1 MMLLRINT
9 RINARLNAL
18 LIAVTAL
25 VATLIFMQ
33 PASAQKAFL
42 HPDKAFPVTVSWL
55 ENATQLRVN
64 FLTEKGYYLYQEAF
78 QFRLMQGDDASQILP
93 AVLPKAEVK
102 FDETFQ
108 KNMPIYRYPI
118 EVILT
123 LPGGSALA
131 QKGQGV
137 QIEVDLQG
145 CADGGICYPPSTL
158 KFNIAAPGVQVMP
171 MPDEAILGA
180 ISSTSNQ
187 QASVTDRFVSL
198 WQERDDVNAIGRFL
212 KDTPRSYLFLAFFVL
227 GLALAFTP
235 CVLPMLPILS
245 SILFGA
251 NRSEPIKKSR
261 AIALASA
268 YIFGMALMY
277 ALAGVLMAALGSGA
291 QQALQNPI
299 VLSAFALLLLAL
311 AGSLFGFYNLQ
322 FPQAWQAYIDRLAG
336 RQKGGSVY
344 GAFALG
350 GISTLVASP
359 CITAPLAGILGFI
372 AHTGSMSLGGGLLFV
387 MALGMGLPLLFIAV
401 EARMLIPSTGKW
413 MIGLQRV
420 LGVLLVLLAAWII
433 SPIVLSNNSSS
444 GSASS
449 GPARAEKQ
457 LGDLR
462 FKVIGSIEALQPFF
476 EEAKRTGKPLLLDF
490 YADWCISCKEME
502 IKTFANSAV
511 TKKMQEYILVQAD
524 VTRNN
529 AEHQALLKQYGLF
542 GPPGI
547 LLFNAAGDEQIN
559 QRVVGF
565 MPPDR
570 FLMRLNA
577 AVP

>member
-1 MMLLRINT
+1 MMLFQAHS
-9 RINARLNAL
+9 RINAWL
-18 LIAVTAL
+18 LSAIAIAASFL
-25 VATLIFMQ
+25 LML

-55 ENATQLRVN
+55 ENKTQLQVN
-64 FLTEKGYYLYQEAF
+64 FLTAKGYYLYQEAF
-78 QFRLMQGDDASQILP
+78 QFRLMQADGASQTLT
-93 AVLPKAEVK
+93 ATLPKAEVK

-108 KNMPIYRYPI
+108 KDMPIYRYPI
-118 EVILT
+118 DVVLT
-123 LPGGSALA
+123 LPGGAALA
-131 QKGQGV
+131 EKGRGI

-145 CADGGICYPPSTL
+145 CADGGICYPPTTL

-171 MPDEAILGA
+171 LPDEVIQSASA
-180 ISSTSNQ
+180 TSNQ
-187 QASVTDRFVSL
+187 QQSVSDRFMGL
-198 WQERDDVNAIGRFL
+198 WQQRDDVNAIGQFL
-212 KDTPRSYLFLAFFVL
+212 KETPTTYLFIAFFVL

-245 SILFGA
+245 SIVFGTQGSKA
-251 NRSEPIKKSR
+251 IKKSR
-261 AIALASA
+261 AAVLAAA
-268 YIFGMALMY
+268 YILGMALMY

-322 FPQAWQAYIDRLAG
+322 FPQSWQVYIDRIAG
-336 RQKGGSVY
+336 RQKGGSIT
-344 GAFALG
+344 GAFILG
-350 GISTLVASP
+350 GVSTLVASP
-359 CITAPLAGILGFI
+359 CITAPLAGVLGFI

-387 MALGMGLPLLFIAV
+387 MALGMGLPLFFIAV
-401 EARMLIPSTGKW
+401 EARMLIPTTGKW

-420 LGVLLVLLAAWII
+420 LGVMLIMLAAWIV
-433 SPIVLSNNSSS
+433 SPILLSNTNSSS
-444 GSASS
+444 SNS
-449 GPARAEKQ
+449 GGLARSEKQ
-457 LGDLR
+457 LGDLK
-462 FKVIGSIEALQPFF
+462 FKVIGTIEALQPFF

-502 IKTFANSAV
+502 IKTFQNAAV
-511 TKKMQEYILVQAD
+511 AKKMQDFILVQAD
-524 VTRNN
+524 VTRNT

-547 LLFNAAGDEQIN
+547 LLFNPAGEEQTN

-570 FLMRLNA
+570 FLLRLNA
-577 AVP
+577 AAP

>member
-1 MMLLRINT
+1 MTLFPAHS
-9 RINARLNAL
+9 RINAWL
-18 LIAVTAL
+18 LSAIAIAASFL
-25 VATLIFMQ
+25 LML

-55 ENATQLRVN
+55 ENKTQVQVN
-64 FLTEKGYYLYQEAF
+64 FFTAKGYYLYQEAF
-78 QFRLMQGDDASQILP
+78 QFRLMQADGASQTLT
-93 AVLPKAEVK
+93 ATLPKAEVK

-108 KNMPIYRYPI
+108 KDMPIYRYPI
-118 EVILT
+118 DVVLT
-123 LPGGSALA
+123 LPGGVALA
-131 QKGQGV
+131 EKGQGI

-145 CADGGICYPPSTL
+145 CADGGICYPPTTL

-171 MPDEAILGA
+171 LPDEEIQSASA
-180 ISSTSNQ
+180 NSNQ
-187 QASVTDRFVSL
+187 QQSVTDRFMGL
-198 WQERDDVNAIGRFL
+198 WQQRDDVNAIGQFL
-212 KDTPRSYLFLAFFVL
+212 KETPTTYLFIAFFVL

-245 SILFGA
+245 SIVFGTQG
-251 NRSEPIKKSR
+251 SKPIKKSR
-261 AIALASA
+261 AAVLAAA
-268 YIFGMALMY
+268 YILGMALMY

-322 FPQAWQAYIDRLAG
+322 FPQSWQVYIDRIAG
-336 RQKGGSVY
+336 RQKGGSIT
-344 GAFALG
+344 GAFILG

-359 CITAPLAGILGFI
+359 CITAPLAGVLGFI

-387 MALGMGLPLLFIAV
+387 MALGMGLPLFFIAV
-401 EARMLIPSTGKW
+401 EARMLIPTTGKW

-420 LGVLLVLLAAWII
+420 LGIMLIMLAAWIV
-433 SPIVLSNNSSS
+433 SPILLSNTNSSS
-444 GSASS
+444 SNS
-449 GPARAEKQ
+449 GGLARSEKQ
-457 LGDLR
+457 LGDLK
-462 FKVIGSIEALQPFF
+462 FKVIGTIEALQPFF

-511 TKKMQEYILVQAD
+511 AKKMQEYILVQAD
-524 VTRNN
+524 VTSNT
-529 AEHQALLKQYGLF
+529 AAHQALLKRYGLF

-547 LLFNAAGDEQIN
+547 LLFNPAGEEQTN

-570 FLMRLNA
+570 FLLRLNA
-577 AVP
+577 SAP

>member
-1 MMLLRINT
+1 MMLFQAHS
-9 RINARLNAL
+9 RINAWL
-18 LIAVTAL
+18 LSAMAIAASFL
-25 VATLIFMQ
+25 LML
-33 PASAQKAFL
+33 PAGAQKAFL

-55 ENATQLRVN
+55 ENKTQVQVN
-64 FLTEKGYYLYQEAF
+64 FFTAKGYYLYQEAF
-78 QFRLMQGDDASQILP
+78 QFRLMQGNGASQVLT

-108 KNMPIYRYPI
+108 KNMPIYRHPI
-118 EVILT
+118 DVVLT
-123 LPGGSALA
+123 LPGGAALA
-131 QKGQGV
+131 EKGQGI

-145 CADGGICYPPSTL
+145 CADGGICYPPTTL

-171 MPDEAILGA
+171 MPDETAPGV
-180 ISSTSNQ
+180 SNSASDQ
-187 QASVTDRFVSL
+187 QASVTDRFMGL
-198 WQERDDVNAIGRFL
+198 WKQRDDVNAISRFL
-212 KDTPRSYLFLAFFVL
+212 EETPTTYLFIAFFVL

-261 AIALASA
+261 AITLASA

-322 FPQAWQAYIDRLAG
+322 FPQAWQAYVDRLAG
-336 RQKGGSVY
+336 RQKGGSVV
-344 GAFALG
+344 GAFILG

-359 CITAPLAGILGFI
+359 CITAPLAGVLGFI

-401 EARMLIPSTGKW
+401 EARILIPSTGKW
-413 MIGLQRV
+413 MITLQRL
-420 LGVLLVLLAAWII
+420 LGVMLVLLAAWIV
-433 SPIVLSNNSSS
+433 SPIFLGNSPTESPSS
-444 GSASS
+444 GQS
-449 GPARAEKQ
+449 RAEKR
-457 LGDLR
+457 LGDLT
-462 FKVIGSIEALQPFF
+462 FKVIGSTEALQPFF
-476 EEAKRTGKPLLLDF
+476 DEAKRTGKPLLLDF

-502 IKTFANSAV
+502 IKTFANPAV
-511 TKKMQEYILVQAD
+511 AKKMQEYILVQAD
-524 VTRNN
+524 VTRNT
-529 AEHQALLKQYGLF
+529 AEHQALLKRYGLF

-547 LLFNAAGDEQIN
+547 LLFNPAGEEQNN

-570 FLMRLNA
+570 FLLRLNA
-577 AVP
+577 AAP

>member
-1 MMLLRINT
+1 MMLFQAHS
-9 RINARLNAL
+9 RINAWL
-18 LIAVTAL
+18 LSAMAIAASFL
-25 VATLIFMQ
+25 LML
-33 PASAQKAFL
+33 PAGAQKAFL

-55 ENATQLRVN
+55 ENKTQVQVN
-64 FLTEKGYYLYQEAF
+64 FFTAKGYYLYQEAF
-78 QFRLMQGDDASQILP
+78 QFRLMQGNGASQVLT

-123 LPGGSALA
+123 LPGAAALA
-131 QKGQGV
+131 EKGQGI

-145 CADGGICYPPSTL
+145 CADGGICYPPTTL

-171 MPDEAILGA
+171 MPDETAPGV
-180 ISSTSNQ
+180 SNSASDQ
-187 QASVTDRFVSL
+187 QASVTDRFMGL
-198 WQERDDVNAIGRFL
+198 WKQRDDVNAISRFL
-212 KDTPRSYLFLAFFVL
+212 EETPTTYLFIAFFVL

-261 AIALASA
+261 AITLASA

-322 FPQAWQAYIDRLAG
+322 FPQAWQAYVDRLAG
-336 RQKGGSVY
+336 RQKGGSVV
-344 GAFALG
+344 GAFILG

-359 CITAPLAGILGFI
+359 CITAPLAGVLGFI

-401 EARMLIPSTGKW
+401 EARILIPSTGKW
-413 MIGLQRV
+413 MITLQRL
-420 LGVLLVLLAAWII
+420 LGVMLVLLAAWIV
-433 SPIVLSNNSSS
+433 SPIFLGNSPTESPSS
-444 GSASS
+444 GQS
-449 GPARAEKQ
+449 RAEKR
-457 LGDLR
+457 LGDLT
-462 FKVIGSIEALQPFF
+462 FKVIGSTEALQPFF
-476 EEAKRTGKPLLLDF
+476 DEAKRTGKPLLLDF

-502 IKTFANSAV
+502 IKTFANPAV
-511 TKKMQEYILVQAD
+511 AKKMQEFVLVQAD
-524 VTRNN
+524 VTSNT
-529 AEHQALLKQYGLF
+529 AAHQALLKRFGLF

-547 LLFNAAGDEQIN
+547 LLFNPAGEEQNN

-570 FLMRLNA
+570 FLLRLNA
-577 AVP
+577 AAP

>member
-1 MMLLRINT
+1 MMLFQAHS
-9 RINARLNAL
+9 RINAWL
-18 LIAVTAL
+18 LSAIAI
-25 VATLIFMQ
+25 VASFLLML
-33 PASAQKAFL
+33 PAGAQKAFL

-55 ENATQLRVN
+55 ENKTQVQVN
-64 FLTEKGYYLYQEAF
+64 FLTAKGYYLYQEAF
-78 QFRLMQGDDASQILP
+78 QFRLMQGDSTSQGLK

-108 KNMPIYRYPI
+108 KDMPIYRYPI
-118 EVILT
+118 DVVLT
-123 LPGGSALA
+123 LPGGAALA
-131 QKGQGV
+131 EKGQGI

-145 CADGGICYPPSTL
+145 CADGGICYPPTTL

-171 MPDEAILGA
+171 LPDEAIQSA
-180 ISSTSNQ
+180 SATSTQ
-187 QASVTDRFVSL
+187 QQSVMDRFMGL
-198 WQERDDVNAIGRFL
+198 WQQRDDVNAIGQFL
-212 KDTPRSYLFLAFFVL
+212 KETPTTYLFIAFFVL

-245 SILFGA
+245 SIVFGTQG
-251 NRSEPIKKSR
+251 SKPIKKSR
-261 AIALASA
+261 AAVLAAA
-268 YIFGMALMY
+268 YILGMALMY

-322 FPQAWQAYIDRLAG
+322 FPQSWQVYIDRIAG
-336 RQKGGSVY
+336 RQKGGSIT
-344 GAFALG
+344 GAFILG

-359 CITAPLAGILGFI
+359 CITAPLAGVLGFI

-387 MALGMGLPLLFIAV
+387 MALGMGLPLFFIAV
-401 EARMLIPSTGKW
+401 EARMLIPTTGKW

-420 LGVLLVLLAAWII
+420 LGIMLIMLAAWIV
-433 SPIVLSNNSSS
+433 SPILLSNTNSLSS
-444 GSASS
+444 NSDGL
-449 GPARAEKQ
+449 ARSEKQ
-457 LGDLR
+457 LGDLK
-462 FKVIGSIEALQPFF
+462 FKVIGTIEALQPFF

-502 IKTFANSAV
+502 IKTFANPAV
-511 TKKMQEYILVQAD
+511 AKKMQEYILVQAD
-524 VTRNN
+524 VTSNT
-529 AEHQALLKQYGLF
+529 AAHQALLKRYGLF

-547 LLFNAAGDEQIN
+547 LLFNPAGEEQTN

-570 FLMRLNA
+570 FLLRLNA
-577 AVP
+577 AAP

>member
-1 MMLLRINT
+1 MMLFQAHS
-9 RINARLNAL
+9 RINAWL
-18 LIAVTAL
+18 LSAIAIAASFL
-25 VATLIFMQ
+25 LML

-55 ENATQLRVN
+55 ENKTQVQVN
-64 FLTEKGYYLYQEAF
+64 FFTAKGYYLYQEAF
-78 QFRLMQGDDASQILP
+78 QFRLMQGDGASQVLT

-108 KNMPIYRYPI
+108 KDMPIYRYPI
-118 EVILT
+118 DVVLT
-123 LPGGSALA
+123 LPGGAALA
-131 QKGQGV
+131 EKGQGI

-145 CADGGICYPPSTL
+145 CADGGICYPPTTL
-158 KFNIAAPGVQVMP
+158 KFNLAAPGVQVMP
-171 MPDEAILGA
+171 LPDEAIQSA
-180 ISSTSNQ
+180 SATSNQ
-187 QASVTDRFVSL
+187 QQSVTDRFMGL
-198 WQERDDVNAIGRFL
+198 WQQRDDVNAISQFL
-212 KDTPRSYLFLAFFVL
+212 KETPTTYLFIAFFVL

-245 SILFGA
+245 SIVFGTQG
-251 NRSEPIKKSR
+251 SKPIKKSR
-261 AIALASA
+261 AAVLAAA
-268 YIFGMALMY
+268 YILGMALMY

-322 FPQAWQAYIDRLAG
+322 FPQSWQVYIDRIAG
-336 RQKGGSVY
+336 RQKGGSIT
-344 GAFALG
+344 GAFILG

-359 CITAPLAGILGFI
+359 CITAPLAGVLGFI

-387 MALGMGLPLLFIAV
+387 MALGMGLPLFFIAV
-401 EARMLIPSTGKW
+401 EARMLIPTTGKW

-420 LGVLLVLLAAWII
+420 LGIMLIMLAAWIV
-433 SPIVLSNNSSS
+433 SPILLSNTNSSS
-444 GSASS
+444 SNS
-449 GPARAEKQ
+449 GGLARSEKQ
-457 LGDLR
+457 LGDLK
-462 FKVIGSIEALQPFF
+462 FKVIGTIEALQPFF

-502 IKTFANSAV
+502 IKTFANPAV
-511 TKKMQEYILVQAD
+511 AKKMQDFILVQAD
-524 VTRNN
+524 VTSNT
-529 AEHQALLKQYGLF
+529 AEHQALLKRYGLF

-547 LLFNAAGDEQIN
+547 LLFNPAGEEQTN

-570 FLMRLNA
+570 FLLRLNA
-577 AVP
+577 AAP

>member
-1 MMLLRINT
+1 MLFQAHS
-9 RINARLNAL
+9 RINAWL
-18 LIAVTAL
+18 LSAITIAASL
-25 VATLIFMQ
+25 LLML

-55 ENATQLRVN
+55 ENKTQVQVN
-64 FLTEKGYYLYQEAF
+64 FLTAKGYYLYQEAF
-78 QFRLMQGDDASQILP
+78 QFRLMQADGASQALT
-93 AVLPKAEVK
+93 AALPKAEVK

-118 EVILT
+118 DVVLT
-123 LPGGSALA
+123 LPGGTALA
-131 QKGQGV
+131 EKGQGI

-145 CADGGICYPPSTL
+145 CADGGICYPPTTL

-171 MPDEAILGA
+171 MPDELIPSAGSA
-180 ISSTSNQ
+180 TSNQ
-187 QASVTDRFVSL
+187 QQSVTDRFMGL
-198 WQERDDVNAIGRFL
+198 WQQRDDVNAISIFL
-212 KDTPRSYLFLAFFVL
+212 EETPTAYLFIAFFVL

-245 SILFGA
+245 SIVFGTQGSKA
-251 NRSEPIKKSR
+251 IKKSR
-261 AIALASA
+261 AAVLAAA
-268 YIFGMALMY
+268 YILGMALMY

-291 QQALQNPI
+291 QQALQNPV
-299 VLSAFALLLLAL
+299 VLIAFAILLLVL
-311 AGSLFGFYNLQ
+311 AGSLFGFYGLS
-322 FPQAWQAYIDRLAG
+322 FPQSWHKHIDRIAG
-336 RQKGGSVY
+336 RQKGGSIT
-344 GAFALG
+344 GAFILG

-359 CITAPLAGILGFI
+359 CITAPLAGVLGFI

-387 MALGMGLPLLFIAV
+387 MALGMGLPLFFIAV
-401 EARMLIPSTGKW
+401 EARMLIPTTGKW

-420 LGVLLVLLAAWII
+420 LGIMLIILAAWIV
-433 SPIVLSNNSSS
+433 SPILLGNTNSSS
-444 GSASS
+444 SNNDGL
-449 GPARAEKQ
+449 ARSEKQ
-457 LGDLR
+457 LGELK

-502 IKTFANSAV
+502 IKTFANPAV
-511 TKKMQEYILVQAD
+511 AKKMQDFILVQAD
-524 VTRNN
+524 VTSNT
-529 AEHQALLKQYGLF
+529 AAHQALLKRHGLF

-547 LLFNAAGDEQIN
+547 LLFNAAGEEQTN

-570 FLMRLNA
+570 FLLRLNA
-577 AVP
+577 AAP

>member
-1 MMLLRINT
+1 MQFQAHSRINT
-9 RINARLNAL
+9 WL
-18 LIAVTAL
+18 LSAIAIAASFL
-25 VATLIFMQ
+25 LML

-55 ENATQLRVN
+55 ENKTQVQVN
-64 FLTEKGYYLYQEAF
+64 FFTAKGYYLYQEAF
-78 QFRLMQGDDASQILP
+78 QFRLMQGDGASQVLT

-108 KNMPIYRYPI
+108 KDMPIYRYPI
-118 EVILT
+118 EIVLT
-123 LPGGSALA
+123 LPGGVALA
-131 QKGQGV
+131 EKGQGI

-145 CADGGICYPPSTL
+145 CADGGICYPPTTL

-171 MPDEAILGA
+171 LPDEVIQSASA
-180 ISSTSNQ
+180 TSNQ
-187 QASVTDRFVSL
+187 QQTVTDRFMGL
-198 WQERDDVNAIGRFL
+198 WQQRDDVNAISQFL
-212 KDTPRSYLFLAFFVL
+212 KETPTTYLFIAFFVL

-245 SILFGA
+245 SIVFGTQG
-251 NRSEPIKKSR
+251 SKPIKKSR
-261 AIALASA
+261 AAVLAA
-268 YIFGMALMY
+268 VYILGMALMY

-322 FPQAWQAYIDRLAG
+322 FPQSWQVYIDRIAG
-336 RQKGGSVY
+336 RQKGGSIT
-344 GAFALG
+344 GAFILG

-359 CITAPLAGILGFI
+359 CITAPLAGVLGFI

-387 MALGMGLPLLFIAV
+387 MALGMGLPLFFIAV
-401 EARMLIPSTGKW
+401 EARMLIPTTGKW

-420 LGVLLVLLAAWII
+420 LGIMLIMLAAWIV
-433 SPIVLSNNSSS
+433 SPILLSNTNSSS
-444 GSASS
+444 SNS
-449 GPARAEKQ
+449 GGLARSEKQ
-457 LGDLR
+457 LGNLK
-462 FKVIGSIEALQPFF
+462 FKVIGTIEALQPFF

-502 IKTFANSAV
+502 IKTFANPAV
-511 TKKMQEYILVQAD
+511 AKKMQEYILVQAD
-524 VTRNN
+524 VTSNT
-529 AEHQALLKQYGLF
+529 AAHQALLKRYGLF

-547 LLFNAAGDEQIN
+547 LLFNPAGEEQTN

-570 FLMRLNA
+570 FLLRLNA
-577 AVP
+577 AAP

>member
-1 MMLLRINT
+1 MMLFPAHS
-9 RINARLNAL
+9 RINAWL
-18 LIAVTAL
+18 LSAIAIAASFL
-25 VATLIFMQ
+25 LML
-33 PASAQKAFL
+33 PAGAQKAFL

-55 ENATQLRVN
+55 ENKTQVQVN
-64 FLTEKGYYLYQEAF
+64 FLTAKGYYLYQEAF
-78 QFRLMQGDDASQILP
+78 QFRLMQGDSTSQGLK

-108 KNMPIYRYPI
+108 KDMPIYRYPI
-118 EVILT
+118 EVVLT
-123 LPGGSALA
+123 LPGGAALA
-131 QKGQGV
+131 EKGQGI

-145 CADGGICYPPSTL
+145 CADGGICYPPTTL

-171 MPDEAILGA
+171 LPDEAIQSA
-180 ISSTSNQ
+180 SATSNQ
-187 QASVTDRFVSL
+187 QQSVTDRFMGL
-198 WQERDDVNAIGRFL
+198 WQQRDDVNAIGQFL
-212 KDTPRSYLFLAFFVL
+212 KETPTTYLFIAFFVL

-245 SILFGA
+245 SIVFGTQG
-251 NRSEPIKKSR
+251 SKPIKKSR
-261 AIALASA
+261 AAVLAAA
-268 YIFGMALMY
+268 YILGMALMY

-322 FPQAWQAYIDRLAG
+322 FPQSWQVYIDRIAG
-336 RQKGGSVY
+336 RQKGGSIT
-344 GAFALG
+344 GAFILG

-359 CITAPLAGILGFI
+359 CITAPLAGVLGFI

-387 MALGMGLPLLFIAV
+387 MALGMGLPLFFIAV
-401 EARMLIPSTGKW
+401 EARMLIPTTGKW

-420 LGVLLVLLAAWII
+420 LGIMLIVLAVWIV
-433 SPIVLSNNSSS
+433 SPILLSNTNSSS
-444 GSASS
+444 SNS
-449 GPARAEKQ
+449 GGLARSEKQ
-457 LGDLR
+457 LGDLK
-462 FKVIGSIEALQPFF
+462 FKVIGTIEALQPIF

-502 IKTFANSAV
+502 IKTFANPAV
-511 TKKMQEYILVQAD
+511 AKKMQEYILVQAD
-524 VTRNN
+524 VTSNT
-529 AEHQALLKQYGLF
+529 AAHQALLKRYGLF

-547 LLFNAAGDEQIN
+547 LLFNPVGEEQTN

-570 FLMRLNA
+570 FLLRLNA
-577 AVP
+577 AAP

>member
-1 MMLLRINT
+1 MKLIQARS
-9 RINARLNAL
+9 RLNAWL
-18 LIAVTAL
+18 LTAIAI
-25 VATLIFMQ
+25 VASFLLML

-55 ENATQLRVN
+55 ENKTQLEVN
-64 FLTEKGYYLYQEAF
+64 FLTAKGYYLYQEAF
-78 QFRLMQGDDASQILP
+78 QFRLMRSDGASQTLT
-93 AVLPKAEVK
+93 ATLPKAEVK

-118 EVILT
+118 EVVLT
-123 LPGGSALA
+123 LPGGAALA
-131 QKGQGV
+131 EKGQGIQV
-137 QIEVDLQG
+137 EVDLQG

-171 MPDEAILGA
+171 LPDALLPSPSAAANPSPSIGE
-180 ISSTSNQ
+180 
-187 QASVTDRFVSL
+187 RFMGL
-198 WQERDDVNAIGRFL
+198 WQQRDDVNAIGSFL
-212 KDTPRSYLFLAFFVL
+212 KETPNSYLFLAFFVL

-261 AIALASA
+261 AITLASA

-322 FPQAWQAYIDRLAG
+322 FPQAWQAYVDRLAG
-336 RQKGGSVY
+336 RQKGGSVV
-344 GAFALG
+344 GAFILG

-359 CITAPLAGILGFI
+359 CITAPLAGVLGFI
-372 AHTGSMSLGGGLLFV
+372 ANTGSMSLGGGLLFV

-401 EARMLIPSTGKW
+401 EARILIPSTGKW
-413 MIGLQRV
+413 MITLQRL
-420 LGVLLVLLAAWII
+420 LGVMLVLLAAWIV
-433 SPIVLSNNSSS
+433 SPIFLVNSPTE
-444 GSASS
+444 SASS
-449 GPARAEKQ
+449 GQARVEKR
-457 LGDLR
+457 LGDLT
-462 FKVIGSIEALQPFF
+462 FKVIGSSEALQPYFD
-476 EEAKRTGKPLLLDF
+476 EAKRTGKPLLLDF

-502 IKTFANSAV
+502 IKTFQNAAV
-511 TKKMQEYILVQAD
+511 AKKMQEFILVQAD
-524 VTRNN
+524 VTRNT

-547 LLFNAAGDEQIN
+547 LLFNSAGEELIN

-570 FLMRLNA
+570 FLLRLNTA
-577 AVP
+577 AP

>member
-1 MMLLRINT
+1 MMLFQAHP
-9 RINARLNAL
+9 RINAWL
-18 LIAVTAL
+18 LSAIAI
-25 VATLIFMQ
+25 VASFLLML

-55 ENATQLRVN
+55 EKKTQLQVD
-64 FLTEKGYYLYQEAF
+64 FLTAKGYYLYQEAF
-78 QFRLMQGDDASQILP
+78 QFRLIQSDGASQTLT
-93 AVLPKAEVK
+93 ATLPKAEVK

-118 EVILT
+118 DVILT
-123 LPGGSALA
+123 LPGGAALA
-131 QKGQGV
+131 EKGQGI

-145 CADGGICYPPSTL
+145 CADGGICYPPTTL
-158 KFNIAAPGVQVMP
+158 KFNIAAPGLQVMP
-171 MPDEAILGA
+171 LPDEAIQ
-180 ISSTSNQ
+180 STSTSNQ
-187 QASVTDRFVSL
+187 QVSVTDRFLGL
-198 WQERDDVNAIGRFL
+198 WQQRDDVNAIGTFL
-212 KDTPRSYLFLAFFVL
+212 KDTPSIYLFLAFFIL

-261 AIALASA
+261 ALLLASA
-268 YIFGMALMY
+268 YVLGMALMY

-311 AGSLFGFYNLQ
+311 AGSLFGFYNLH
-322 FPQAWQAYIDRLAG
+322 FPQSWQAYIDRIAG
-336 RQKGGSVY
+336 RQKGGSVF
-344 GAFALG
+344 GAFILG

-359 CITAPLAGILGFI
+359 CITAPLAGVLGFI

-413 MIGLQRV
+413 MITLQRV
-420 LGVLLVLLAAWII
+420 LGVLLVLLAVWIV
-433 SPIVLSNNSSS
+433 SPIFLSNNSATESVAN
-444 GSASS
+444 GQ
-449 GPARAEKQ
+449 ARTEKQ
-457 LGDLR
+457 LGDLK
-462 FKVIGSIEALQPFF
+462 FKVIGSIEALQPYFD
-476 EEAKRTGKPLLLDF
+476 EAKRTGKPLLLDF

-502 IKTFANSAV
+502 IKTFANPAV
-511 TKKMQEYILVQAD
+511 AKKMQEFILVQAD
-524 VTRNN
+524 VTRNI
-529 AEHQALLKQYGLF
+529 AEHQALLKRYGLF

-547 LLFNAAGDEQIN
+547 LLFNPAGEEQTN

-570 FLMRLNA
+570 FLLRLNA
-577 AVP
+577 AAP

>member
-1 MMLLRINT
+1 MMLFQAHS
-9 RINARLNAL
+9 RINAWL
-18 LIAVTAL
+18 LSAIAIAASFL
-25 VATLIFMQ
+25 LML

-55 ENATQLRVN
+55 ENKTQLQVN
-64 FLTEKGYYLYQEAF
+64 FLTAKGYYLYQEAF
-78 QFRLMQGDDASQILP
+78 QFRLMQGDGASQVLT

-118 EVILT
+118 EVVLT
-123 LPGGSALA
+123 LPGGAALA
-131 QKGQGV
+131 EKGQGI

-145 CADGGICYPPSTL
+145 CADGGICYPPTTL

-171 MPDEAILGA
+171 LPDEIIQSASA
-180 ISSTSNQ
+180 TSNQ
-187 QASVTDRFVSL
+187 QQSVTDRFMGL
-198 WQERDDVNAIGRFL
+198 WQQRDDVNAIGQFL
-212 KDTPRSYLFLAFFVL
+212 KETPTAYLFIAFFVL

-245 SILFGA
+245 SIVFGTQG
-251 NRSEPIKKSR
+251 SKPIKKSR
-261 AIALASA
+261 AAVLAAA
-268 YIFGMALMY
+268 YILGMALMY

-291 QQALQNPI
+291 QQALQSPI

-322 FPQAWQAYIDRLAG
+322 FPQSWQVYIDRIAG
-336 RQKGGSVY
+336 RQKGGSIT
-344 GAFALG
+344 GAFILG

-359 CITAPLAGILGFI
+359 CITAPLAGVLGFI

-387 MALGMGLPLLFIAV
+387 MAIGMGLPLFFIAV
-401 EARMLIPSTGKW
+401 EARMLIPTTGKW

-420 LGVLLVLLAAWII
+420 LGIMLIMLAAWIV
-433 SPIVLSNNSSS
+433 SPILLSNTNSSS
-444 GSASS
+444 SVS
-449 GPARAEKQ
+449 GGLARSEKQ
-457 LGDLR
+457 LGDLT
-462 FKVIGSIEALQPFF
+462 FKVIGSIEALQPYFD
-476 EEAKRTGKPLLLDF
+476 EAKRTGKPLLLDF

-502 IKTFANSAV
+502 IKTFANPAV
-511 TKKMQEYILVQAD
+511 AKKMQEFILVQAD
-524 VTRNN
+524 VTSNT
-529 AEHQALLKQYGLF
+529 AAHQALLKRYGLF

-547 LLFNAAGDEQIN
+547 LLFDPAGEEQTN

-570 FLMRLNA
+570 FLLRLNA
-577 AVP
+577 AAP

>member
-1 MMLLRINT
+1 MTLFQAHS
-9 RINARLNAL
+9 RINAWL
-18 LIAVTAL
+18 LSAIAIAASFL
-25 VATLIFMQ
+25 LML

-55 ENATQLRVN
+55 ENKTQVQVN
-64 FLTEKGYYLYQEAF
+64 FFTAKGYYLYQEAF
-78 QFRLMQGDDASQILP
+78 QFRLMQADGASQTLT
-93 AVLPKAEVK
+93 ATLPKAEVK

-108 KNMPIYRYPI
+108 KDMPIYRYPI
-118 EVILT
+118 EVVLT
-123 LPGGSALA
+123 LPGGAALA
-131 QKGQGV
+131 EKGQGI

-145 CADGGICYPPSTL
+145 CADGGICYPPTTL

-171 MPDEAILGA
+171 LPDEAIQSA
-180 ISSTSNQ
+180 SANSNQ
-187 QASVTDRFVSL
+187 QQSVTDRFMGL
-198 WQERDDVNAIGRFL
+198 WQQRDDVNAIGQFL
-212 KDTPRSYLFLAFFVL
+212 KETPTTYLFIAFFVL

-245 SILFGA
+245 SIVFGTQG
-251 NRSEPIKKSR
+251 SKPIKKSR
-261 AIALASA
+261 AAVLAAA
-268 YIFGMALMY
+268 YILGMALMY

-322 FPQAWQAYIDRLAG
+322 FPQSWQVYIDRMAG
-336 RQKGGSVY
+336 RQKGGSIT
-344 GAFALG
+344 GAFILG

-359 CITAPLAGILGFI
+359 CITAPLAGVLGFI

-387 MALGMGLPLLFIAV
+387 MALGMGLPLFFIAV
-401 EARMLIPSTGKW
+401 EARMLIPTTGKW

-420 LGVLLVLLAAWII
+420 LGVMLIMLAAWIV
-433 SPIVLSNNSSS
+433 SPILLSNTNSSS
-444 GSASS
+444 SNS
-449 GPARAEKQ
+449 GGLARSEKQ
-457 LGDLR
+457 LGDLK
-462 FKVIGSIEALQPFF
+462 FKVIGTIEALQPFF

-502 IKTFANSAV
+502 IKTFANPAV
-511 TKKMQEYILVQAD
+511 AKKMQDFILVQAD
-524 VTRNN
+524 VTSNT
-529 AEHQALLKQYGLF
+529 AAHQALLKRYGLF

-547 LLFNAAGDEQIN
+547 LLFNPAGEEQTN

-570 FLMRLNA
+570 FLLRLNA
-577 AVP
+577 AAP

>member
-1 MMLLRINT
+1 MMLFQNHSRF
-9 RINARLNAL
+9 NAL
-18 LIAVTAL
+18 LLAAIAIAASFL
-25 VATLIFMQ
+25 LML

-55 ENATQLRVN
+55 ENKTQLQID
-64 FLTEKGYYLYQEAF
+64 FLTAKGYYLYQEAF
-78 QFRLMQGDDASQILP
+78 QFRLMQSDGASQTLAATI
-93 AVLPKAEVK
+93 PKAEVK

-118 EVILT
+118 DVILT
-123 LPGGSALA
+123 LPGGAALA
-131 QKGQGV
+131 EKGQGI

-145 CADGGICYPPSTL
+145 CADGGICYPPTTL

-171 MPDEAILGA
+171 MPDEAIQSA
-180 ISSTSNQ
+180 SSATSNQ
-187 QASVTDRFVSL
+187 PASVTDRFKGL
-198 WQERDDVNAIGRFL
+198 WQQRDDVNAIGQFL
-212 KDTPRSYLFLAFFVL
+212 KETPTAYLFIAFFVL

-299 VLSAFALLLLAL
+299 VLSAFALLLLVL
-311 AGSLFGFYNLQ
+311 AGSLFGFYGLQ
-322 FPQAWQAYIDRLAG
+322 FPQAWQAYVDRLAG
-336 RQKGGSVY
+336 RQKGGSVV
-344 GAFALG
+344 GAFILG

-359 CITAPLAGILGFI
+359 CITAPLAGVLGFI

-387 MALGMGLPLLFIAV
+387 MALGMGLPLFLIAV
-401 EARMLIPSTGKW
+401 EARMLIPTTGKW

-420 LGVLLVLLAAWII
+420 LGIMLIVLAAWIV
-433 SPIVLSNNSSS
+433 SPIFLGNSPSE
-444 GSASS
+444 SASS
-449 GPARAEKQ
+449 GQARAEKQ
-457 LGDLR
+457 LGQLK

-476 EEAKRTGKPLLLDF
+476 DEAKRTGKPLLLDF

-502 IKTFANSAV
+502 IKTFANPAV
-511 TKKMQEYILVQAD
+511 AKKMQEFILVQAD
-524 VTRNN
+524 VTRNT

-547 LLFNAAGDEQIN
+547 LLFNPAGEEKIN

-570 FLMRLNA
+570 FLLRLNA
-577 AVP
+577 AAP

>member
-1 MMLLRINT
+1 MLFQAHSRI
-9 RINARLNAL
+9 RAWL
-18 LIAVTAL
+18 LLAIAIAASFVL
-25 VATLIFMQ
+25 ML

-55 ENATQLRVN
+55 ENKTQLQVN
-64 FLTEKGYYLYQEAF
+64 FLTAKGYYLYQEAF
-78 QFRLMQGDDASQILP
+78 QFRLMQGDGATQTLT
-93 AVLPKAEVK
+93 AALPKAEVK

-118 EVILT
+118 EVVLT
-123 LPGGSALA
+123 LPGGAALA
-131 QKGQGV
+131 EKGQGIQV
-137 QIEVDLQG
+137 EVDLQG
-145 CADGGICYPPSTL
+145 CADGGICYPPTTL

-171 MPDEAILGA
+171 MPDEANLNA
-180 ISSTSNQ
+180 RSSTSNQ
-187 QASVTDRFVSL
+187 QSSIGDRFIGL
-198 WQERDDVNAIGRFL
+198 WQQRDDVNAIGQFL
-212 KDTPRSYLFLAFFVL
+212 QETPAAYLFIAFFVL

-245 SILFGA
+245 SIVFGTQG
-251 NRSEPIKKSR
+251 SKPIKKSR
-261 AIALASA
+261 AAVLAAA

-299 VLSAFALLLLAL
+299 VLTAFAILLLVL
-311 AGSLFGFYNLQ
+311 AGSLFGFYGLS
-322 FPQAWQAYIDRLAG
+322 FPQSWHKHIDRIAG
-336 RQKGGSVY
+336 RQKGGSIT
-344 GAFALG
+344 GAFILG
-350 GISTLVASP
+350 GVSTLVASP
-359 CITAPLAGILGFI
+359 CITAPLAGVLGFI

-387 MALGMGLPLLFIAV
+387 MALGMGLPLFFIAV
-401 EARMLIPSTGKW
+401 EARMLIPTTGKW

-420 LGVLLVLLAAWII
+420 LGIMLIMLAAWIV
-433 SPIVLSNNSSS
+433 SPIFLGNTPTE
-444 GSASS
+444 SASS
-449 GPARAEKQ
+449 GQARAEKQ
-457 LGDLR
+457 LGDLK

-502 IKTFANSAV
+502 IKTFQNAAV
-511 TKKMQEYILVQAD
+511 AKKMQDFILVQAD
-524 VTRNN
+524 VTRNT

-547 LLFNAAGDEQIN
+547 LLFNPAGEEQIN

-570 FLMRLNA
+570 FLLRLNA
-577 AVP
+577 AAP

>member
-1 MMLLRINT
+1 MMLLQAHSRINT
-9 RINARLNAL
+9 WL
-18 LIAVTAL
+18 LFASAIAISFL
-25 VATLIFMQ
+25 LML

-55 ENATQLRVN
+55 ENKTQLQVN
-64 FLTEKGYYLYQEAF
+64 FLTANGYYLYQEVF
-78 QFRLMQGDDASQILP
+78 QFRLMQADGASQILT
-93 AVLPKAEVK
+93 AALPKAEVK

-118 EVILT
+118 EVVLT
-123 LPGGSALA
+123 LPGGTALA
-131 QKGQGV
+131 EKGQGI

-171 MPDEAILGA
+171 LPDALLPSPSAAPNPSPSIGE
-180 ISSTSNQ
+180 
-187 QASVTDRFVSL
+187 RFMGL
-198 WQERDDVNAIGRFL
+198 WQQRDDVNAIGSFL
-212 KDTPRSYLFLAFFVL
+212 KETPNSYLFLAFFVL

-261 AIALASA
+261 AITLASA

-322 FPQAWQAYIDRLAG
+322 FPQAWQAYVDRLAG
-336 RQKGGSVY
+336 RQKGGSML
-344 GAFALG
+344 GAFILG

-359 CITAPLAGILGFI
+359 CITAPLAGVLGFI

-401 EARMLIPSTGKW
+401 EARILIPSTGKW
-413 MIGLQRV
+413 MITLQRL
-420 LGVLLVLLAAWII
+420 LGVMLVLLAAWIV
-433 SPIVLSNNSSS
+433 SPIFLGNTPTE
-444 GSASS
+444 SASN
-449 GPARAEKQ
+449 GQARTEKR
-457 LGDLR
+457 LGDLS
-462 FKVIGSIEALQPFF
+462 FKVIGSTEALQPFF

-502 IKTFANSAV
+502 IKTFQNAAV
-511 TKKMQEYILVQAD
+511 AKKMQDFILVQAD
-524 VTRNN
+524 VTRNT

-547 LLFNAAGDEQIN
+547 LLFNPAGEEQIN

-570 FLMRLNA
+570 FLLRLNA
-577 AVP
+577 AAP

>member
-1 MMLLRINT
+1 MTLFQAHS
-9 RINARLNAL
+9 RINAWL
-18 LIAVTAL
+18 LSAIAIAASFL
-25 VATLIFMQ
+25 LML

-55 ENATQLRVN
+55 ENKTQVQVN
-64 FLTEKGYYLYQEAF
+64 FFTAKGYYLYQEAF
-78 QFRLMQGDDASQILP
+78 QFRLMQADGASQTLT
-93 AVLPKAEVK
+93 ATLPKAEVK

-108 KNMPIYRYPI
+108 KDMPIYRYPI
-118 EVILT
+118 EVVLT
-123 LPGGSALA
+123 LPGGAALA
-131 QKGQGV
+131 EKGQGI

-145 CADGGICYPPSTL
+145 CADGGICYPPTTL

-171 MPDEAILGA
+171 LPDEEIQSASA
-180 ISSTSNQ
+180 NSNQ
-187 QASVTDRFVSL
+187 QQSVTDRFMGL
-198 WQERDDVNAIGRFL
+198 WQQRDDVNAIGQFL
-212 KDTPRSYLFLAFFVL
+212 KETPTTYLFIAFFVL

-245 SILFGA
+245 SIVFGTQG
-251 NRSEPIKKSR
+251 SKPIKKSR
-261 AIALASA
+261 AAVLAAA
-268 YIFGMALMY
+268 YILGMALMY

-322 FPQAWQAYIDRLAG
+322 FPQSWQVYIDRIAG
-336 RQKGGSVY
+336 RQKGGSIT
-344 GAFALG
+344 GAFILG

-359 CITAPLAGILGFI
+359 CITAPLAGVLGFI

-387 MALGMGLPLLFIAV
+387 MALGMGLPLFFIAV
-401 EARMLIPSTGKW
+401 EARMLIPTTGKW

-420 LGVLLVLLAAWII
+420 LGIMLIMLAAWIV
-433 SPIVLSNNSSS
+433 SPILLSNTNSSS
-444 GSASS
+444 SNS
-449 GPARAEKQ
+449 GGLARSEKQ
-457 LGDLR
+457 LGDLK
-462 FKVIGSIEALQPFF
+462 FKVIGTIEALQPFF

-511 TKKMQEYILVQAD
+511 AKKMQEYILVQAD
-524 VTRNN
+524 VTSNT
-529 AEHQALLKQYGLF
+529 AAHQALLKRYALF

-547 LLFNAAGDEQIN
+547 LLFNPAGEEQTN

-570 FLMRLNA
+570 FLLRLNA
-577 AVP
+577 AAP

>member
-1 MMLLRINT
+1 MMLFQAHS
-9 RINARLNAL
+9 RINAWL
-18 LIAVTAL
+18 LSAMAIAASFL
-25 VATLIFMQ
+25 LML

-55 ENATQLRVN
+55 ENKTQLQVN
-64 FLTEKGYYLYQEAF
+64 FLTAKGYYLYQEAF
-78 QFRLMQGDDASQILP
+78 QFRLMQGDGASQVLS

-118 EVILT
+118 DVVLT
-123 LPGGSALA
+123 LPGGTALA
-131 QKGQGV
+131 EKGQGI

-145 CADGGICYPPSTL
+145 CADGGICYPPTTL

-171 MPDEAILGA
+171 LPDALLQSPSA
-180 ISSTSNQ
+180 VANPNP
-187 QASVTDRFVSL
+187 SVGERFMDL
-198 WQERDDVNAIGRFL
+198 WKERDDVNAISRFL
-212 KDTPRSYLFLAFFVL
+212 EETPTAYLFIAFFVL

-245 SILFGA
+245 SIVIGTQG
-251 NRSEPIKKSR
+251 SKPIKKSR
-261 AIALASA
+261 AAVLAAA

-299 VLSAFALLLLAL
+299 VLTAFAILLLVL
-311 AGSLFGFYNLQ
+311 AGSLFGFYGLS
-322 FPQAWQAYIDRLAG
+322 FPQSWHRYIDRIAG
-336 RQKGGSVY
+336 RQKGGSIT
-344 GAFALG
+344 GAFILG
-350 GISTLVASP
+350 GVSTLVASP
-359 CITAPLAGILGFI
+359 CITAPLAGVLGFI

-387 MALGMGLPLLFIAV
+387 MALGMGLPLFFIAV
-401 EARMLIPSTGKW
+401 EARMLIPTTGKW

-420 LGVLLVLLAAWII
+420 LGIMLIVLAAWIVL
-433 SPIVLSNNSSS
+433 PIFLGNTPTE
-444 GSASS
+444 GASS
-449 GPARAEKQ
+449 GQARAEKQ
-457 LGDLR
+457 LGDLK
-462 FKVIGSIEALQPFF
+462 FKVIGSIEALQPYFD
-476 EEAKRTGKPLLLDF
+476 EAKRTGKPLLLDF

-502 IKTFANSAV
+502 IKTFANPVVA
-511 TKKMQEYILVQAD
+511 KKMQEYILVQAD
-524 VTRNN
+524 VTRNTP
-529 AEHQALLKQYGLF
+529 EHQALLKQYGLF

-547 LLFNAAGDEQIN
+547 LLFNPAGEEYTN

-570 FLMRLNA
+570 FLLRLNA
-577 AVP
+577 AAP